1 MDVAETIDTSQRE
14 GKGITGQ
21 AQKRL
26 PGVRNLLPEAVDV
39 LGQPRQ
45 DFGPVQAM
53 LDPTRATTARELE
66 NPLCAELMRLDAGF
80 SGFRKKED
88 ETDAEYRQRVQE
100 FGRLYTTYGLPL
112 ISARQYRN
120 ATDELKRESLATLNH
135 RAKLP
140 LDEGRER
147 EAPGMLNA
155 PTLLQ
160 SARESLRRRQERRQG
175 NSPPIGSPIRRVTM
189 CKLSKDIFIVV
200 AFCLTLGIR
209 VGYAIGDRV
218 SAPAPTP
225 TINPA
230 LLRRAEKEPSP
241 DAIFKAVE
249 LKIKLRDR
257 DAFMREYETL
267 SREQLLE
274 RIEDLA
280 RIIGECEAELKNR

>member
-1 MDVAETIDTSQRE
+1 
-14 GKGITGQ
+14 
-21 AQKRL
+21 
-26 PGVRNLLPEAVDV
+26 
-39 LGQPRQ
+39 
-45 DFGPVQAM
+45 
-53 LDPTRATTARELE
+53 
-66 NPLCAELMRLDAGF
+66 
-80 SGFRKKED
+80 
-88 ETDAEYRQRVQE
+88 
-100 FGRLYTTYGLPL
+100 
-112 ISARQYRN
+112 
-120 ATDELKRESLATLNH
+120 DELKRESLATLNH

-160 SARESLRRRQERRQG
+160 SARESPRRRQERRQG

-257 DAFMREYETL
+257 NAFMREYETL

-280 RIIGECEAELKNR
+280 RIIG